1 MIFGNLYII
10 NERNISIIVPIQIAS
25 KKLLRFLNIFLFL
38 QMTRIG
44 IDIKMYNKIFK
55 AKDITLIFDIV

>member
-25 KKLLRFLNIFLFL
+25 KKLLRFLNIFLFFYIIL
-38 QMTRIG
+38 IEK
-44 IDIKMYNKIFK
+44 DINIYNKIFK
-55 AKDITLIFDIV
+55 AKDITLIFDII